1 MQDHIKT
8 IPYVALSRQ
17 HKALAQELTKAVSEV
32 IQSGQF
38 ILGDQVRRFELQMAE
53 LRLNSAF
60 AAVTKAQDAGADVGV
75 LLEDLGVAGDF
86 LAEAHLA
93 FRSGDYDSASSL
105 AASCETSVGG
115 VVAEADRLGAN
126 AENAQTDSLILT
138 GLFSGIGLT
147 LLLVFGVI
155 GWIILKKRF
164 FDKVLEMKPEVEDTK

>member
-1 MQDHIKT
+1 MK
-8 IPYVALSRQ
+8 
-17 HKALAQELTKAVSEV
+17 KW
-32 IQSGQF
+32 QF
-38 ILGDQVRRFELQMAE
+38 IALCFVVLTFVAGVVPACYGADSVGASQELQMAE